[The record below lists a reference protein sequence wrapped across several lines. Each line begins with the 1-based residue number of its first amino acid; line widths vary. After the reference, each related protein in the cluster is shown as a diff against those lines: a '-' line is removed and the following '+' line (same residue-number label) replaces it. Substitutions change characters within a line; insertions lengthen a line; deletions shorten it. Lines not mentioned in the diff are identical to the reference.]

1 MSYFLNMW
9 KEALGLWLEMSP
21 FLLLGML
28 MGGVLHVFL
37 REEFIFRHF
46 GSPSFSSVLKAT
58 LLGIPLPL
66 CSCGVIPVATSLRR
80 EGASRGSTLAF
91 LLSTP
96 TTGVDSILATFSLLG
111 PLFAVFRP
119 IASFF
124 AGLTVGG
131 LSQWMLGK
139 EVRSTISHPFHPR
152 AGGGS
157 LVKEVFSYG
166 FLDLGREIGKWLL
179 LGVVV
184 GGAISAFLPK
194 GTLSALSAHPRWEF
208 ISVLAVSVP
217 LYVCATGSIPIAS
230 ALVAKG
236 LSPGAALI
244 FLVAGPATNT
254 VTLSFVYSKVGKR
267 AFLLYLG
274 AILVISLLLG
284 WAFNLLWQAL
294 GRPLH
299 LITPQGKWLPLWV
312 KAISASGLFLLLVY
326 LLISRKVELPIEG
339 MRYWIHVPDLQCE
352 GCKVR
357 VEDGIK
363 RLEGVEAV
371 VVDLRRKLVG
381 VEGEVSDEEV
391 QEAIRE
397 AGYTPQP
404 MRRGR
409 EG

>member
-1 MSYFLNMW
+1 
-9 KEALGLWLEMSP
+9 
-21 FLLLGML
+21 
-28 MGGVLHVFL
+28 
-37 REEFIFRHF
+37 
-46 GSPSFSSVLKAT
+46 
-58 LLGIPLPL
+58 
-66 CSCGVIPVATSLRR
+66 
-80 EGASRGSTLAF
+80 
-91 LLSTP
+91 
-96 TTGVDSILATFSLLG
+96 
-111 PLFAVFRP
+111 
-119 IASFF
+119 
-124 AGLTVGG
+124 
-131 LSQWMLGK
+131 
-139 EVRSTISHPFHPR
+139 
-152 AGGGS
+152 
-157 LVKEVFSYG
+157 VKEVFSYG